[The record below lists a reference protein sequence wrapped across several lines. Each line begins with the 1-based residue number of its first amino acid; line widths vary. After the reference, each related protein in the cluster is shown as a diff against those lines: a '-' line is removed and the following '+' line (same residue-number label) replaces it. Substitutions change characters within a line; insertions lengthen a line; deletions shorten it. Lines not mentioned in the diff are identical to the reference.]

1 MESMETIETITAVGF
16 GLFAIAFTVG
26 ELIVTW
32 RREMRIAR
40 EKNNS

>member
-32 RREMRIAR
+32 RRELRIAR
-40 EKNNS
+40 EQSDS